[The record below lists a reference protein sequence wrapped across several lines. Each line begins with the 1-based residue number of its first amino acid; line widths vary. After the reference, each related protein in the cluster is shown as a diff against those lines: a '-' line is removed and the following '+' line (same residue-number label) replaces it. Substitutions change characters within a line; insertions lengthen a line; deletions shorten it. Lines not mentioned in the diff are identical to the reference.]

1 MWTKLSAKCDAYL
14 MERNFQTR
22 SGETGR

>member
-1 MWTKLSAKCDAYL
+1 MWTKFSAKCDAYL